1 MSGGGGG
8 SGNGVG
14 PPVEFAGTMREE
26 LVWIENLMLAV
37 GKGCLLDVNG
47 PMFFGAGVRRLSD
60 GGAGPGNGARLMEF
74 GWFFREHPRLRVWLI
89 TGLSVVITKKIMKL
103 RQNCLNNSFLFIR
116 KVPTWKNVYT

>member
-8 SGNGVG
+8 FGNGVG
-14 PPVEFAGTMREE
+14 TPVEFAGTMREE
-26 LVWIENLMLAV
+26 LVWIENLMLAA

-74 GWFFREHPRLRVWLI
+74 GWFLFLMGNAGRLAPG
-89 TGLSVVITKKIMKL
+89 TGLDAGVNLMGEE
-103 RQNCLNNSFLFIR
+103 
-116 KVPTWKNVYT
+116 WA